1 MFPAEIWR
9 RSPHA
14 VKKLVVADKDIA
26 SIVIDPLQ
34 ETADVN
40 IENNYYPRR
49 IIPSRIESFK
59 SESSSSLISRDIM
72 QDSKAELATDDDE
85 DSEE

>member
-1 MFPAEIWR
+1 M
-9 RSPHA
+9 
-14 VKKLVVADKDIA
+14 KKLVVAEKDIA

-59 SESSSSLISRDIM
+59 SQGSGSLISRDIM
-72 QDSKAELATDDDE
+72 QDIKTELRTDDDE
-85 DSEE
+85 DPESED